1 MKLLGSTKSKITKS
15 KNRENLPH
23 LKITEAVLVYFQ
35 QQLWKK
41 KTKKKQG
48 ISIHLF
54 LIILFGQLL
63 DISPKKHL
71 VNILKFVLQIK
82 ILDHLSLHIKN
93 DALFNWT
100 KKSNWIF
107 VNNYKNMGKTFGKNI
122 SKISNGKYSQ
132 NLLDHAKKPVTD
144 IVKTTSKKQF
154 QKLQKKRLI

>member
-1 MKLLGSTKSKITKS
+1 M
-15 KNRENLPH
+15 
-23 LKITEAVLVYFQ
+23 
-35 QQLWKK
+35 KK

-93 DALFNWT
+93 DALFN
-100 KKSNWIF
+100 
-107 VNNYKNMGKTFGKNI
+107 
-122 SKISNGKYSQ
+122 
-132 NLLDHAKKPVTD
+132 
-144 IVKTTSKKQF
+144 
-154 QKLQKKRLI
+154 